1 MASRKAT
8 AAASAADP
16 ETAQADTAPGT
27 VIPMTGRRI
36 TRHEFVVECSEPIA
50 HFSESIGNHAMIM
63 RRKMRV
69 PGGRIE
75 SVPYITGDSIRHQL
89 RESAAYCT
97 LDAAGL
103 LSDPQLSEGALRLL
117 FNGGMVTGKGDATQ
131 VNLDRYRE
139 LVALFPPLALFGG
152 CTDNRPVPGQLVVN
166 EGELICRETWHRLPP
181 WALAWL
187 EAQGEATH
195 VPSFREQI
203 EEQQRV
209 RMDPT
214 ILPEK
219 IRLLSGGEQVRIQ
232 GRLLKSEKAHEEGDS
247 KAAGE
252 SKSAMLPRTYERI
265 VVGSLFLMA
274 VEARTYSDLE
284 YDAYLYTLSC
294 ALNGLRL
301 GGMSRTGHGLVKFR
315 AGARIHFTQSAG
327 KLESLDGSLDDTSA
341 IAVPVKVG
349 DLFRQHIQSRAE
361 ELAAWLRSG
370 VNS

>member
-1 MASRKAT
+1 MAKK
-8 AAASAADP
+8 AAAAEPAPADHAGPTGAAP
-16 ETAQADTAPGT
+16 VLP
-27 VIPMTGRRI
+27 ITGRKI
-36 TRHEFVVECSEPIA
+36 TRHEFIVECAEPIA
-50 HFSESIGNHAMIM
+50 HFSESIGNHALVM
-63 RRKMRV
+63 RRKVRL

-89 RESAAYCT
+89 REAAAYCT

-181 WALAWL
+181 WALQWL
-187 EAQGEATH
+187 EAQGETTH
-195 VPSFREQI
+195 VPSFREQL

-219 IRLLSGGEQVRIQ
+219 IRLLSGGEQIRIQ
-232 GRLLKSEKAHEEGDS
+232 GRLLKSEKAHEDGDS

-265 VVGSLFLMA
+265 IAGSLFLMA
-274 VEARTYSDLE
+274 VEARTYSELE

-315 AGARIHFTQSAG
+315 AGARIHFTQAAG
-327 KLESLDGSLDDTSA
+327 NLESLDTSLESSELTVA
-341 IAVPVKVG
+341 TRVG
-349 DLFRQHIQSRAE
+349 DLFRKHIQTRSE
-361 ELAAWLRSG
+361 ELAAWLRNG